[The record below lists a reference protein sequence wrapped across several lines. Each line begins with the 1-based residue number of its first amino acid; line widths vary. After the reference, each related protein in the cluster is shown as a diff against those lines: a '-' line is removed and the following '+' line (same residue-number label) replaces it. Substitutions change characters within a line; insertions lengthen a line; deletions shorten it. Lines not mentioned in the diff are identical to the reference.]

1 MHSLGWRLRVFLGGQ
16 ALSAIGSWA
25 TLVAVWGYAAF
36 AFDSG
41 AAEIGLIGVAWL
53 LPGVALAPVAGLSID
68 RLGPKVV
75 LIAAKGV
82 GALASIA
89 LIFANSYGWL
99 VLLSVGHGI
108 AYAFYQPALDAVPPR
123 AVPDAILARTNALVR
138 VFTDTAIIFGP
149 VAAAGTIALWDF
161 RGAFAFDAATYLVG
175 ILAILPVGL
184 RPPDVA
190 RSTQR
195 VWHEAF
201 EGFRLIASRSSL
213 RMTVLLT
220 GTVYFL
226 YGAALVIEPIYVRDV
241 LHQPVSTFALLQT
254 AFGVFLVG
262 AGLLVARLGERT
274 AQLSVVALTVVGSGL
289 GAMLYLGTTS
299 LAWSYV
305 GVMAWGAVTAFVAG
319 PSRTLLQRNSPA
331 ETQGRILALDRSVE
345 GLAHLLALPVAGWLA
360 ASSTVR
366 SAAVALTGTVALV
379 GLVGLT
385 MVVRQRRTAG
395 VGQRAPGAER
405 EQATPPVVVSL
416 DEAPPV
422 EAPLDVR
429 AGSSAPSS

>member
-41 AAEIGLIGVAWL
+41 AAEIGFIGVAWL
-53 LPGVALAPVAGLSID
+53 LPGVALAPVAGMGID
-68 RLGPKVV
+68 SMGPKRV

-82 GALASIA
+82 GAAASVA
-89 LIFANSYGWL
+89 LIFVNSYGWL

-123 AVPDAILARTNALVR
+123 AVPDELLARTNALVR

-149 VAAAGTIALWDF
+149 VAAAATIALWDF
-161 RGAFAFDAATYLVG
+161 RGAFAFDAVTYLVG
-175 ILAILPVGL
+175 IAAILPVSM
-184 RPPDVA
+184 RPPEA
-190 RSTQR
+190 APPSRR
-195 VWHEAF
+195 VWHEAL
-201 EGFRLIASRSSL
+201 EGFRLIVQRPSL

-262 AGLLVARLGERT
+262 AGLLVARLGERS
-274 AQLSVVALTVVGSGL
+274 AHLEVVALTVVGSGL

-299 LAWSYV
+299 LAWSYT

-319 PSRTLLQRNSPA
+319 PSRTLLQRNTPEQA
-331 ETQGRILALDRSVE
+331 QGRVLALDRSVE
-345 GLAHLLALPVAGWLA
+345 GLAHLLALPLAGWLA
-360 ASSTVR
+360 ATSTVR
-366 SAAVALTGTVALV
+366 TAALTLTGAVALV
-379 GLVGLT
+379 GL
-385 MVVRQRRTAG
+385 AG
-395 VGQRAPGAER
+395 VALVLRKPRTSGAGR
-405 EQATPPVVVSL
+405 PVTGTEQEPSVPPVAVSA
-416 DEAPPV
+416 DEPTV
-422 EAPLDVR
+422 ELPLGAR
-429 AGSSAPSS
+429 AESGISLG